1 MVDDSQ
7 TGRHVALITGASYG
21 LGAEIAKTLARD
33 GFDVAVTELNADDL
47 TDTVAAIEATAGAR
61 AAAIALDLRSMES
74 IETTIT
80 ETIDTF
86 GRIDVLVNNAG
97 ILLIK
102 PALEVTA
109 DEFSQVMAVN
119 VTGSYLMA
127 QHVARHLIEAGRSG
141 CIINIASTFTVI
153 GAANVS
159 AYGISKAAIGG
170 ITRHLAVEWA
180 PYGIRVNAVAP
191 GSVKTKLRAEIMA
204 ADPARTE
211 ANLAKI
217 PMQRLGTPE
226 DMAGAVSYLASPAAA
241 YVNGH
246 VLSVDGGLTIS

>member
-1 MVDDSQ
+1 MVAEKSD
-7 TGRHVALITGASYG
+7 RRVALVTGASYG

-47 TDTVAAIEATAGAR
+47 TDTVAAIEEEGAR
-61 AAAIALDLRSMES
+61 AAAIALDLRSTES
-74 IETTIT
+74 IEAAVAEAIGTL
-80 ETIDTF
+80 
-86 GRIDVLVNNAG
+86 GRIAVLVNNAG
-97 ILLIK
+97 ILLVK
-102 PALEVTA
+102 PALEVTP

-127 QHVARHLIEAGRSG
+127 QQVARHLVDTGRPG

-159 AYGISKAAIGG
+159 PYGISKAAVGG

-180 PYGIRVNAVAP
+180 RYGIRVNAVAP

-204 ADPARTE
+204 ANPARAE

-217 PMQRLGTPE
+217 PMQRFGTPE
-226 DMAGAVSYLASPAAA
+226 DMAGAVSFLASPAAA

-246 VLSVDGGLTIS
+246 ILAVDGGLTIS

>member
-1 MVDDSQ
+1 MVAEQSD
-7 TGRHVALITGASYG
+7 RRVALVTGASYG

-33 GFDVAVTELNADDL
+33 GIDVAVTELNADDL
-47 TDTVAAIEATAGAR
+47 VDTVASIEGEGAR
-61 AAAIALDLRSMES
+61 AAAIALDLRSTES
-74 IETTIT
+74 IEAAVAEAIGTL
-80 ETIDTF
+80 

-97 ILLIK
+97 ILLVK
-102 PALEVTA
+102 PALEVTP

-127 QHVARHLIEAGRSG
+127 QQVARHLVDTGRPG

-159 AYGISKAAIGG
+159 PYGISKAAVGG

-180 PYGIRVNAVAP
+180 QYGIRVNAVAP
-191 GSVKTKLRAEIMA
+191 GSVKTKIRAEIMA
-204 ADPARTE
+204 ADPARAE
-211 ANLAKI
+211 ANMAKI
-217 PMQRLGTPE
+217 PMRRWGTPE

-246 VLSVDGGLTIS
+246 ILSVDGGLTIS